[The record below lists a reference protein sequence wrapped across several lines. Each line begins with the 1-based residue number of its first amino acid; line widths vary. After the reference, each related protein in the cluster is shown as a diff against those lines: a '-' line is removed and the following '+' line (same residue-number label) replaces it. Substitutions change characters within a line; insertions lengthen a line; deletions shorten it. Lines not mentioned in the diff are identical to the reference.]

1 MGGDGNVVVWDN
13 DSTRHLDMFQI
24 PEKITKATWLDNG
37 KEIKFEKDGENVN
50 LYTVPFAY
58 GTNLIIRV
66 AKIEIEK

>member
-1 MGGDGNVVVWDN
+1 MDVF
-13 DSTRHLDMFQI
+13 SI
-24 PEKITKATWLDNG
+24 PEKIKKATWLDNG
-37 KEIKFEKDGENVN
+37 REVKLEQNGEGVN